1 MKGPGILKFTLSFV
15 LSLHK
20 LRVSYFGREFV
31 LLQFGDFLV
40 PTSAATFAAR
50 GYNDSPSKLPL
61 KSGELVSTYDSG
73 VEG

>member
-20 LRVSYFGREFV
+20 LRVSYFGPEFV

-50 GYNDSPSKLPL
+50 GLNYL
-61 KSGELVSTYDSG
+61 
-73 VEG
+73 